1 MKLKPIL
8 IFCAVVVFIFA
19 LGYMVFPAQIFSFLG
34 YSTDATGLLIL
45 QFVGVLSMGYVAS
58 IWQIRDAEKEV
69 QKPTVFSAMIAMGC
83 AFAISLVHQLAGTFG
98 ALGWIGVVNFGL
110 AFIVFGYYWFFKM
123 SIVS

>member
-19 LGYMVFPAQIFSFLG
+19 LGYMVVPAQIFSFLG
-34 YSTDATGLLIL
+34 YSTDPTGLLIL

-58 IWQIRDAEKEV
+58 IWHIRDAEKEV

-83 AFAISLVHQLAGTFG
+83 AFIVSLIHQLAGTFG

-123 SIVS
+123 

>member
-1 MKLKPIL
+1 MKIKPIL

-19 LGYMVFPAQIFSFLG
+19 LGYMVFPAQVFSYLG

-83 AFAISLVHQLAGTFG
+83 AFSISLVHQLAGTFG

-123 SIVS
+123 

>member
-8 IFCAVVVFIFA
+8 IFCALVVFIFA

-45 QFVGVLSMGYVAS
+45 QFVGVLSMGYVAN
-58 IWQIRDAEKEV
+58 IWLIKDTSKEE

-83 AFAISLVHQLAGTFG
+83 AFVVSLIHQLMGTFG
-98 ALGWIGVVNFGL
+98 ALGWIGVGNFGL
-110 AFIVFGYYWFFKM
+110 AFLVFGYYWFFKM
-123 SIVS
+123 

>member
-19 LGYMVFPAQIFSFLG
+19 LGYMVFPTRIFSFLG

-45 QFVGVLSMGYVAS
+45 QFVGVLSMGYAVN
-58 IWQIRDAEKEV
+58 IWQIKDAAKEI

-83 AFAISLVHQLAGTFG
+83 AFVVSLVHQLAGTFG
-98 ALGWIGVVNFGL
+98 ALGWIGVGNFAL
-110 AFIVFGYYWFFKM
+110 AFLVFGYYWFYKM
-123 SIVS
+123 